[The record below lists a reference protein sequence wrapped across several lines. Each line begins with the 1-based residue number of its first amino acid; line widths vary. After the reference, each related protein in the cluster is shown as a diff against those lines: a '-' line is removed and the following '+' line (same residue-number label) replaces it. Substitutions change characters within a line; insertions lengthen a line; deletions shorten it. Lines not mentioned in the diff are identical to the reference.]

1 MTRSLFLP
9 LTLNQTSINVPPLS
23 ILHEALLK
31 TSSMQ
36 ESVIQN
42 SSDSMGSKNKITQ
55 ENKVCCVGSP
65 WAVQKEQR
73 KKRNRRKY
81 NTHAPPKQY
90 FKKSTVCNLKG
101 QSFTKNTNIEPVV
114 ISTDYDTKSVLKF

>member
-55 ENKVCCVGSP
+55 ENKKVCCVGSP
-65 WAVQKEQR
+65 WAVQKA
-73 KKRNRRKY
+73 KKKI
-81 NTHAPPKQY
+81 KQEERQNMALQSNILRSPL
-90 FKKSTVCNLKG
+90 FVTLKVNLLQK
-101 QSFTKNTNIEPVV
+101 I
-114 ISTDYDTKSVLKF
+114 LL

>member
-1 MTRSLFLP
+1 MHYLTIQHTSPGLDMSKIIYDKISFFLP
-9 LTLNQTSINVPPLS
+9 LALNQTSINVPPLS

-42 SSDSMGSKNKITQ
+42 SSDSMGSKNKITPK
-55 ENKVCCVGSP
+55 NKEACLVSSP
-65 WAVQKEQR
+65 WAAPKERQQ
-73 KKRNRRKY
+73 RKY

-90 FKKSTVCNLKG
+90 LKKSIASNLKG
-101 QSFTKNTNIEPVV
+101 
-114 ISTDYDTKSVLKF
+114 